1 MFLLTCNTL
10 LTSYSSTRRNYA
22 DRKNL
27 TCLTRDIFQR
37 SISFFLDPSL
47 RAHLCSYVCVCV
59 CVETSA
65 FFLLLHESLP
75 FNRWKNKN
83 CVRKRVIYILFET
96 NITFQKLL
104 KFKEFF
110 PLFFFF
116 FFKLQFLLLR
126 FNFHYSKVK
135 NPSWNDFLDDRF
147 LLFPSF
153 II

>member
-1 MFLLTCNTL
+1 MLV
-10 LTSYSSTRRNYA
+10 R
-22 DRKNL
+22 
-27 TCLTRDIFQR
+27 
-37 SISFFLDPSL
+37 
-47 RAHLCSYVCVCV
+47 VCV

-116 FFKLQFLLLR
+116 FFQIAI
-126 FNFHYSKVK
+126 S
-135 NPSWNDFLDDRF
+135 S
-147 LLFPSF
+147 PSF
-153 II
+153 QISLFES